1 MGEKGRRR
9 KRRRRPDYVLI
20 GAVAALMVLGLMMVY
35 STTVDSCYVHT
46 EDHDP
51 FCYLRRQLLWTLL
64 GVGVAVVLARMDYR
78 RLRQFA
84 VPILVVT
91 LVLLALVLL
100 VGYGKEGERRSLFGP
115 SVRPAELAKLTAAIY
130 IAVWASS
137 KGEQI
142 RDVTYG
148 MIPFIVLIG
157 LLAGLVMFQTDR
169 SAAVVIAFVSIGT
182 FFVAGADLLQ
192 VLLLGT
198 VLGAVFAVVSLAQ
211 GYSRQRI
218 DDYLILLQGGQPAN
232 DHVVNAL
239 RALGGGG
246 VWGLGLGMGHQKFG
260 YLYVPHT
267 DSIFAVIGEEL
278 GFVGCLLV
286 LGLFAVVAWRGF
298 RIALEARDMLGTV
311 LASGLT
317 LFLVSHVL
325 INVGGI
331 TGMIPFTGITL
342 PFFSVGG
349 SSLTVSLAAVGI
361 LVSISRGGGGNYG
374 RKRLAVLDSGG
385 RDGGTR
391 LSRIGRSARA

>member
-1 MGEKGRRR
+1 MGGRNR
-9 KRRRRPDYVLI
+9 KRKQQRRPDLVLI
-20 GAVAALMVLGLMMVY
+20 GAVAALIVLGLMMLY
-35 STTVDSCYVHT
+35 STSVDLCYR
-46 EDHDP
+46 ERGDP
-51 FCYLRRQLLWTLL
+51 SYFLRRQVVWLLL

-91 LVLLALVLL
+91 LVLLVLVLL
-100 VGYGKEGERRSLFGP
+100 IGEGEKGERRSLFGA

-142 RDVTYG
+142 RDMAYG
-148 MIPFIVLIG
+148 LMPFAVLIG
-157 LLAGLVMFQTDR
+157 LLAGLVMLQADR
-169 SAAVVIAFVSIGT
+169 SAAAVIILVSVGT

-192 VLLLGT
+192 LLLGST
-198 VLGAVFAVVSLAQ
+198 VGGAVFLVIVSSQ
-211 GYSRQRI
+211 EYSRQR
-218 DDYLILLQGGQPAN
+218 LLDFWTLVQGGQPTN
-232 DHVVNAL
+232 DHVVKAL
-239 RALGGGG
+239 DGMGAGGI
-246 VWGLGLGMGHQKFG
+246 WGLGLGMSRQKFG
-260 YLYVPHT
+260 HLYVPHT

-278 GFVGCLLV
+278 GLVGCLLV

-298 RIALEARDMLGTV
+298 RIALETRDTFGTV

-317 LFLVSHVL
+317 LLLILHVL

-331 TGMIPFTGITL
+331 IGMIPFTGITL
-342 PFFSVGG
+342 PFFSLGG

-361 LVSISRGGGGNYG
+361 LVSISRGGGESYG
-374 RKRLAVLDSGG
+374 RRHLAVLDRRG

-391 LSRIGRSARA
+391 LSRAGRSARA

>member
-1 MGEKGRRR
+1 MGERSR
-9 KRRRRPDYVLI
+9 KRKRQRKPDLVLI
-20 GAVAALMVLGLMMVY
+20 GAVAALIVLGLMMLY
-35 STTVDSCYVHT
+35 SASVDLCYR
-46 EDHDP
+46 ESGDP
-51 FCYLRRQLLWTLL
+51 FYYLRRQVMWLLL

-78 RLRQFA
+78 WFSQFA
-84 VPILVVT
+84 VPILVIT

-169 SAAVVIAFVSIGT
+169 SAAVVIALISIGT

-198 VLGAVFAVVSLAQ
+198 VLGAVFAVVSLTQ

-239 RALGGGG
+239 QAFGGGG
-246 VWGLGLGMGHQKFG
+246 VWGLGLGMGRQKFG

-278 GFVGCLLV
+278 GFIGCLLV

-298 RIALEARDMLGTV
+298 RIALQARDMLGTV

-331 TGMIPFTGITL
+331 IGMIPFTGITL
-342 PFFSVGG
+342 PFFSLGG

-361 LVSISRGGGGNYG
+361 LVSISRGGGENYG
-374 RKRLAVLDSGG
+374 RRRLAVLDSGG

-391 LSRIGRSARA
+391 LSRAGRSARA